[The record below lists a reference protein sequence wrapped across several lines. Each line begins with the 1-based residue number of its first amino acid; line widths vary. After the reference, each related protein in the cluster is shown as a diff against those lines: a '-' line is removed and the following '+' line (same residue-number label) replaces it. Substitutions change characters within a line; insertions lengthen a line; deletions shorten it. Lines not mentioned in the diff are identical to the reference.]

1 MQRHPSIVPLSR
13 VHHFG
18 LLCAWKIRQGLQ
30 KNVSSERIGKY
41 LQYFFEQHLLPHFK
55 EEERWLY
62 TQWKHPLGKQAIEEH
77 AHLISLANQMIP
89 NATEEL
95 LLKFA
100 DALQMHI
107 RFEERTVF
115 PELENTLTQMQL
127 EKIGVLIQNAHQE
140 IKPDVYADE
149 FWING

>member
-30 KNVSSERIGKY
+30 KNVAPERIGKY

-55 EEERWLY
+55 EEEEWIY
-62 TQWKHPLGKQAIEEH
+62 TAWKHPLSTQAMEEH
-77 AHLISLANQMIP
+77 EQLTMLANQIIP
-89 NATEEL
+89 NASEEL

-100 DALQMHI
+100 DALQLHI

-115 PELENTLTQMQL
+115 PELENTFTSSQM
-127 EKIGVLIQNAHQE
+127 EKIGVLIQNAHRD
-140 IKPDVYADE
+140 IKPDEYADE